1 MNAPSLI
8 DLPAPAPSHPAKYT
22 QALLVTMAKMLAG
35 RQRILDPFGGQGGIF
50 QLEHWLPNA
59 RFDAV
64 EIEPEWAAKHPK
76 TTLGNAL
83 ALPWAD
89 DTFDAICTSPA
100 YGNRMADGLRNP
112 ENWAR
117 EYTYITYAQKLDR
130 DLHPDN
136 GGALQWGAKY
146 RDFHRQVWAEARRVL
161 VEGGTFIINIKD
173 HIRAG
178 ALQPVTGWHIECL
191 ESLGF
196 ALVEHRKINTPAM
209 RFGRNGELR
218 VPYESVILF
227 TLESK
232 P

>member
-1 MNAPSLI
+1 MVITQTLI
-8 DLPAPAPSHPAKYT
+8 DLPPAAPSHPAKYT

-100 YGNRMADGLRNP
+100 YGNRMADKTFDSPSGNA
-112 ENWAR
+112 WM
-117 EYTYITYAQKLDR
+117 TYACQIGR
-130 DLHPDN
+130 ELHPDN
-136 GGALQWGAKY
+136 GGALQWGPKY
-146 RDFHRQVWAEARRVL
+146 RDFHQQVWTEARRVL
-161 VEGGTFIINIKD
+161 VEGGTFVLNIKD

-178 ALQPVTGWHIECL
+178 ALQPVTDWHIECL

-196 ALVEHRKINTPAM
+196 ALVEHRKIDTPAM

-218 VPYESVILF
+218 VPYESVICF
-227 TLESK
+227 TLERK